1 MGTHIFLVHIF
12 LEDYSPF
19 VGIIG
24 IPVAPV
30 DPEVQ
35 QSHVADG
42 IQAGRIQEVLQLDEF
57 LFCQLSIG
65 MIQDVLHLGPDIL
78 EIFRLG
84 KFFPVCFDR
93 GNFPVIL
100 AWGLGKDMLFVFSV
114 FLPGFAGKI
123 VCRQFF
129 YGLGIQYPENIQ
141 QDQDLV

>member
-1 MGTHIFLVHIF
+1 MGTYIFLVHIF

-57 LFCQLSIG
+57 LFCQFSIG
-65 MIQDVLHLGPDIL
+65 MMSCIWDRIPLKSSDWTNFSQSVLIVVISPLSLRGVWERICSLSSPSFCPDL
-78 EIFRLG
+78 RV
-84 KFFPVCFDR
+84 K
-93 GNFPVIL
+93 
-100 AWGLGKDMLFVFSV
+100 
-114 FLPGFAGKI
+114 
-123 VCRQFF
+123 
-129 YGLGIQYPENIQ
+129 
-141 QDQDLV
+141 

>member
-57 LFCQLSIG
+57 LFCQFSIG

-78 EIFRLG
+78 EIFRLD
-84 KFFPVCFDR
+84 KFFP
-93 GNFPVIL
+93 
-100 AWGLGKDMLFVFSV
+100 
-114 FLPGFAGKI
+114 
-123 VCRQFF
+123 
-129 YGLGIQYPENIQ
+129 
-141 QDQDLV
+141 

>member
-57 LFCQLSIG
+57 LFCQFSIG

-84 KFFPVCFDR
+84 KFSQSVLIVVISPLSLR
-93 GNFPVIL
+93 GVWERICSLSSPSFCP
-100 AWGLGKDMLFVFSV
+100 
-114 FLPGFAGKI
+114 
-123 VCRQFF
+123 
-129 YGLGIQYPENIQ
+129 
-141 QDQDLV
+141 DLRVK